1 MLLADMLDEL
11 LEWCMNWAERHE
23 RIFPW
28 EFVQKEPA
36 RLGTEPGREGR
47 REVWYLSKSHAQ
59 DKGRSFGFDV
69 GDAGCFSAACTV
81 AKGWHLAA
89 HS

>member
-1 MLLADMLDEL
+1 
-11 LEWCMNWAERHE
+11 MNWAERYE

-28 EFVQKEPA
+28 EVVQK
-36 RLGTEPGREGR
+36 LGREHGKEER
-47 REVWYLSKSHAQ
+47 KEVWCLSKSHAQ
-59 DKGRSFGFDV
+59 VRGRRFGFDV
-69 GDAGCFSAACTV
+69 GDAGCCSAACTM